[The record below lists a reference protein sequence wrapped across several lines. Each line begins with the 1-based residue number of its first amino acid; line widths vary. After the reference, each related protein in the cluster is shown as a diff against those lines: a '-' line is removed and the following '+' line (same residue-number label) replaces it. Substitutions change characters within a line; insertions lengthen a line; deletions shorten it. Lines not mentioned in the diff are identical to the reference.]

1 MTQLNFKSHLIKA
14 LLLIGFL
21 SAFAGDANAQSKKKK
36 AAPKHVVAQKH
47 TDSKHDAAKST
58 EAVAST
64 PAPVSSGLSA
74 VAITDVF
81 FKKYKDEGTEQA
93 IDYLFSTNKLF
104 TDTAQ
109 IGGLKRK
116 LIALKQ
122 SVGQYL
128 GRELIAQKNAGKN
141 LYFYAYVLRFE
152 SQPIR
157 FTFMF
162 YKPKNDWVL
171 YHFKYDADLDAEL
184 EQAGKIK

>member
-1 MTQLNFKSHLIKA
+1 MIQFNFKPLFIKTT
-14 LLLIGFL
+14 LLFGIL
-21 SAFAGDANAQSKKKK
+21 SVFAGNAHAQSKEKK
-36 AAPKHVVAQKH
+36 ATPKPTATKP
-47 TDSKHDAAKST
+47 A
-58 EAVAST
+58 AVAPSEAT
-64 PAPVSSGLSA
+64 IPGLSA
-74 VAITDVF
+74 MGITEVF
-81 FKKYKDEGTEQA
+81 FKKYKDDGTEQA

-109 IGGLKRK
+109 ISGLKKK

-128 GRELIAQKNAGKN
+128 GKELIAQRNAGKN
-141 LYFYAYVLRFE
+141 LYFYAYILRFE
-152 SQPIR
+152 NQPVR

-171 YHFKYDADLDAEL
+171 YHFKFDADLDNEL

>member
-1 MTQLNFKSHLIKA
+1 MTQLNLKPLFVKA

-21 SAFAGDANAQSKKKK
+21 SGFTGNVNAQSKGKKV
-36 AAPKHVVAQKH
+36 APKPAATKTVA
-47 TDSKHDAAKST
+47 SKTDAA
-58 EAVAST
+58 VA
-64 PAPVSSGLSA
+64 PAPSAGGLSA
-74 VAITDVF
+74 MGIAEVF
-81 FKKYKDEGTEQA
+81 FKKYKDDGTEQA

-109 IGGLKRK
+109 ISGLKKK
-116 LIALKQ
+116 LVALKQ
-122 SVGQYL
+122 TVGQYL
-128 GRELIAQKNAGKN
+128 GKELIAQRNAGKN

-152 SQPIR
+152 NQPVR

-171 YHFKYDADLDAEL
+171 YHFKYDAELDNEL

>member
-1 MTQLNFKSHLIKA
+1 MTQLNFKPLFIKT
-14 LLLIGFL
+14 LLLIGVLF
-21 SAFAGDANAQSKKKK
+21 SFAGSVNGQSKDKK
-36 AAPKHVVAQKH
+36 ATSKPAAAKPTVVA
-47 TDSKHDAAKST
+47 SAAT
-58 EAVAST
+58 A
-64 PAPVSSGLSA
+64 PAGLSA
-74 VAITDVF
+74 MGITEIF
-81 FKKYKDEGTEQA
+81 FKKYKDDGTEQA

-109 IGGLKRK
+109 ISGLKKK
-116 LIALKQ
+116 LVALKQ

-128 GRELIAQKNAGKN
+128 GKELIAQRNAGKN

-152 SQPIR
+152 NQPVR

-171 YHFKYDADLDAEL
+171 YHFKFDADLDNEL